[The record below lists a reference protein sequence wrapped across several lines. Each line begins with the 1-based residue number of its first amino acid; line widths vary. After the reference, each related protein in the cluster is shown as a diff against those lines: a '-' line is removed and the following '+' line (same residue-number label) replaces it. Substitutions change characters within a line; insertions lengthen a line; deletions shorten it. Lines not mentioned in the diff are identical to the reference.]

1 MKAKN
6 VLDKL
11 KDLKLRRW
19 GPAEYTEAKNSN
31 EGDDGCSGDDS
42 NSDVFFVPAT
52 IQPKY
57 FVGDNDAEPVE
68 IKNYTPNIFTQF
80 LYNKED
86 IISLGVKE
94 GALNSL
100 PQVTIA
106 EAYDD
111 NNLQSPTKS
120 APINEAVFRN
130 ITVLQYMQKE
140 GGPANVQSN
149 VNIYSSNVNGRYVVY
164 KISDDIFLI
173 LEHSEKL

>member
-31 EGDDGCSGDDS
+31 RGSGS

-57 FVGDNDAEPVE
+57 FFGNNPEIIE
-68 IKNYTPNIFTQF
+68 IKDYTSDIEYARF

-86 IISLGVKE
+86 IISLGIE
-94 GALNSL
+94 ETSLNSL
-100 PQVTIA
+100 TQVTLE
-106 EAYDD
+106 EALNDA
-111 NNLQSPTKS
+111 QSNPPTKGL
-120 APINEAVFRN
+120 PINKEIFNNTLILNRV
-130 ITVLQYMQKE
+130 QKGE
-140 GGPANVQSN
+140 DANVF
-149 VNIYSSNVNGRYVVY
+149 IYSTSISPSLRYIVY
-164 KISDDIFLI
+164 KISDDIFSIQLI
-173 LEHSEKL
+173 ATNLE